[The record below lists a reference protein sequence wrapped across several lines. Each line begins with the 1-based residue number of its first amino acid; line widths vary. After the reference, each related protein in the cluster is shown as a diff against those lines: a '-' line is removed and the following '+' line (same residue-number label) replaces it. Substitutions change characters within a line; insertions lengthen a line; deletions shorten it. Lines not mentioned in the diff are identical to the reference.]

1 MHESKINIFNNNI
14 FSAQVEA
21 ASYLAENIIDAYFQG
36 RPVDM
41 RYDSVKM
48 QSFQP
53 LESLSNASSV
63 SFNLPRFL
71 GPSAYIPGNML
82 LKLAVKLETGA
93 SQVIPAG
100 KRVSPINNI
109 IHSCFR
115 SLRVYVGD
123 TLISKSSENY
133 NFKSYMIDYLSY
145 DGFAKYSWM
154 VGNGWYQDSFGHTLA
169 QQTDTNN
176 SGFENRRKLFRNDED
191 DAYIK
196 ESVTFV
202 ARLHT
207 DFNNT
212 QSALL
217 PGMGLKVDL
226 GFATNEFLLQV
237 PEADSANKYKLTITN
252 ATLMCPVAQLTPDLY
267 RRLEHRLVK
276 ESAKIY
282 FNRAE
287 VTNKSISKT
296 KLYEQQLFPGAPLP
310 SRFILAFVPTS
321 AYFGT
326 ITSNPYYFARTF
338 SELTASQQQ
347 VAGGNASTSG
357 TSGSGLFS
365 SLRGQNDDFEVMQGD
380 DHVFIENVTVRL
392 NGESLD
398 GFDDGNATRRHAM
411 AHFLRMHYYQGFVT
425 SRTGNNA
432 TYEEFLHGFYFLYYD
447 LSTAS
452 QAGLEYVIPA
462 VRQGN
467 LHLQVI
473 FSDTLPVEVT
483 LLVYAEYPTL
493 MTMDKNRQIALSY

>member
-1 MHESKINIFNNNI
+1 ME
-14 FSAQVEA
+14 AQ
-21 ASYLAENIIDAYFQG
+21 SYLAENIIDAYFQG
-36 RPVDM
+36 RAVDM

-63 SFNLPRFL
+63 SFHLPRFL
-71 GPSAYIPGNML
+71 GPSAYIPANML
-82 LKLAVKLETGA
+82 LKLSVKLETGN
-93 SQVIPAG
+93 STVIPAV

-109 IHSCFR
+109 IHSCFS

-123 TLISKSSENY
+123 TLVSKSSENY
-133 NFKSYMIDYLSY
+133 NFKSYIIDYLSY

-191 DAYIK
+191 DAYIR

-212 QSALL
+212 HSALL

-226 GFATNEFLLQV
+226 GFATNDFLIQV
-237 PEADSANKYKLTITN
+237 PEADSSSKYKLTITN
-252 ATLMCPVAQLTPDLY
+252 ALLMCPVAQLTPDLY
-267 RRLEHRLVK
+267 RRLEHRLSK
-276 ESAKIY
+276 EPAKIY

-287 VTNKSISKT
+287 VTNKSIPKT

-310 SRFILAFVPTS
+310 SRFILAFLPTS
-321 AYFGT
+321 AYFGKNT
-326 ITSNPYYFARTF
+326 LNPYYFARTF
-338 SELTASQQQ
+338 SKIMQNQEQ
-347 VAGGNASTSG
+347 AGGANATASTSG
-357 TSGSGLFS
+357 SGIFS
-365 SLRGQNDDFEVMQGD
+365 SLRGQHDDFDVLQGGDEVYIQ
-380 DHVFIENVTVRL
+380 NVTVRL

-398 GFDDGNATRRHAM
+398 GFEDGNATRRHAM
-411 AHFLRMHYYQGFVT
+411 AHFLRMQYFQGFVT

-432 TYEEFLHGFYFLYYD
+432 TYEEFLHGFFFLYYD
-447 LSTAS
+447 LSTAA

-473 FSDTLPVEVT
+473 FSDTLPIEVT

>member
-1 MHESKINIFNNNI
+1 
-14 FSAQVEA
+14 
-21 ASYLAENIIDAYFQG
+21 
-36 RPVDM
+36 M
-41 RYDSVKM
+41 RYDSIKM

-53 LESLSNASSV
+53 LESLSNASSM

-82 LKLAVKLETGA
+82 LKLSVKLETEAGA
-93 SQVIPAG
+93 VVPPG
-100 KRVSPINNI
+100 KRVSPVNNI
-109 IHSCFR
+109 LHSCFR
-115 SLRVYVGD
+115 SLRVYVAD

-133 NFKSYMIDYLSY
+133 NFKAYMIDYLSY

-154 VGNGWYQDSFGHTLA
+154 VGNGWYQDSFGHNLA

-191 DAYIK
+191 DAYLK
-196 ESVTFV
+196 ESVSFI

-226 GFATNEFLLQV
+226 GFATNKFLLQV
-237 PEADSANKYKLTITN
+237 PDADSTSQYKLTITN

-276 ESAKIY
+276 ETAKMY

-287 VTNKSISKT
+287 VTNKSIGKT
-296 KLYEQQLFPGAPLP
+296 KLYEQQLFPGASLP
-310 SRFILAFVPTS
+310 SRFILAFLPTT

-326 ITSNPYYFARTF
+326 ITSNPYYFARAFT
-338 SELTASQQQ
+338 SAMQNQPQ
-347 VAGGNASTSG
+347 VGSANNAGSSA
-357 TSGSGLFS
+357 SGSGIFS
-365 SLRGQNDDFEVMQGD
+365 SLRGQQDDFEILQQGNEI
-380 DHVFIENVTVRL
+380 FIENVSVRL

-398 GFDDGNATRRHAM
+398 GFEDGNATHRHAM
-411 AHFLRMHYYQGFVT
+411 GHFLRLHYYQGFVT

-447 LSTAS
+447 LSTAA

-467 LHLQVI
+467 LHLQVM
-473 FSDTLPVEVT
+473 FSDTLPIELT
-483 LLVYAEYPTL
+483 MLVYAEYPSL
-493 MTMDKNRQIALSY
+493 MTMDKNRQIGLSY